1 MLHVWIKILRPFDVF
16 VKQFGRLTCGEKD
29 SRFFF
34 INAFIS
40 TPCLAGTERN
50 AGLLINKQYKILQI
64 NSTFTFN
71 VY

>member
-1 MLHVWIKILRPFDVF
+1 MCLSNNLGAWRV
-16 VKQFGRLTCGEKD
+16 GERIRG
-29 SRFFF
+29 SFF